1 MKKRVFR
8 RWGDDPASL
17 RDLLAARLAL
27 SREAAGELIDR
38 GSVLVG
44 SAPASDPH
52 QAIAVGAKLTVL
64 LGASVEPPPTVV
76 VHRDQDVA
84 IVDKPPGLPSQEE
97 PGQRSYCLAVGVARD
112 LGDGAR
118 LMHRLDKDASGLVVV
133 ALRKSAYG
141 PLQRAM
147 AGTAIERRYL
157 AVARGSLSGDGVIK
171 KRIGRHPRDQRLRAA
186 FPEYATA
193 GEPAV
198 TRYRTLTHG
207 TLHHEPITA
216 VELQLETGRT
226 HQIRVHLSSIEHPI
240 VGDVAYGGPAFDRLC
255 LHAYAVALPHPR
267 TGKPLRVSVPPPDE
281 LVRLVPGLTS
291 PFT

>member
-17 RDLLAARLAL
+17 RDLLVARLGVT
-27 SREAAGELIDR
+27 REAAVELVDR
-38 GSVLVG
+38 GSVFVG
-44 SAPASDPH
+44 TEAARDPH
-52 QAIAVGAKLTVL
+52 HAIAIGAKLTVL
-64 LGASVEPPPTVV
+64 LGTAVEPPPTIV

-84 IVDKPPGLPSQEE
+84 VVDKPPGLPSQEE

-112 LGDGAR
+112 LGEGAR
-118 LMHRLDKDASGLVVV
+118 LMHRLDKDASGLGVV
-133 ALRKSAYG
+133 ALRRSADG

-147 AGTAIERRYL
+147 AGTAVERRYL
-157 AVARGSLSGDGVIK
+157 AVARGSLSGDGAIK

-186 FPEYATA
+186 FAEHATA

-198 TRYRTLTHG
+198 TRYRSLGHG
-207 TLHHEPITA
+207 VLHGEPITA

-226 HQIRVHLSSIEHPI
+226 HQIRVHLSSIDHPI
-240 VGDVAYGGPAFDRLC
+240 VGDTAYGGPPFDRLC
-255 LHAYAVALPHPR
+255 LHAYAVELPHPR
-267 TGKPLRVSVPPPDE
+267 TGRPLRVSVPPPDE
-281 LVRLVPGLTS
+281 LVHLVPGLTS

>member
-27 SREAAGELIDR
+27 S
-38 GSVLVG
+38 
-44 SAPASDPH
+44 
-52 QAIAVGAKLTVL
+52 
-64 LGASVEPPPTVV
+64 
-76 VHRDQDVA
+76 QDVA

-157 AVARGSLSGDGVIK
+157 AVARGSLSGDGAIK
-171 KRIGRHPRDQRLRAA
+171 KRIG
-186 FPEYATA
+186 
-193 GEPAV
+193 
-198 TRYRTLTHG
+198 
-207 TLHHEPITA
+207 
-216 VELQLETGRT
+216 
-226 HQIRVHLSSIEHPI
+226 
-240 VGDVAYGGPAFDRLC
+240 
-255 LHAYAVALPHPR
+255 
-267 TGKPLRVSVPPPDE
+267 
-281 LVRLVPGLTS
+281 
-291 PFT
+291 

>member
-1 MKKRVFR
+1 MTKRVFR
-8 RWGDDPASL
+8 RWADDPASL
-17 RDLLAARLAL
+17 RDLLVARLGVT
-27 SREAAGELIDR
+27 REAAVELVDR
-38 GSVLVG
+38 GSVFVG
-44 SAPASDPH
+44 TEAARDPH
-52 QAIAVGAKLTVL
+52 HAIAIGAKLTVL
-64 LGASVEPPPTVV
+64 LGTPVEPPPTVV
-76 VHRDQDVA
+76 VHRDLDVA
-84 IVDKPPGLPSQEE
+84 VVDKPPGLPSQEE

-147 AGTAIERRYL
+147 AGTAVERRYL
-157 AVARGSLSGDGVIK
+157 AVARGSLSGDGAIK

-186 FPEYATA
+186 FPEHATA

-198 TRYRTLTHG
+198 TRYRSLGHG
-207 TLHHEPITA
+207 VLHGEPITA

-226 HQIRVHLSSIEHPI
+226 HQIRVHLSSINHPI
-240 VGDVAYGGPAFDRLC
+240 VGDAAYGGPAFDRLC
-255 LHAYAVALPHPR
+255 LHAYAVELPHPR
-267 TGKPLRVSVPPPDE
+267 TGRALRVSVPPPDE